1 MGCHNCTAALAL
13 VVLAAPL
20 AGQEG
25 FTSAFPPEEFAAHRT
40 KVMEHIGDGVAVIQ
54 GATEARGEWT
64 LRQGNQFFYLSGVIE
79 PRAMLI
85 VDGRTKRTTL
95 FLSAAAPRIRQYGPY
110 LTANDSARRV
120 TEVDAVMSRDSF
132 AVALAQLD
140 GRVIYTPFR
149 PETQGSESSSDVAG
163 YFRRSKA
170 DPWDGRVSRE
180 ELFVAAVR
188 QTAPTALLKD
198 LDPVLDSLR
207 AFKTPREIAQIR
219 DASRLAGLAIM
230 EAMRDTKPGMLEH
243 ELEASAEYVY
253 KRGGAYGTSY
263 FPLIAGGP
271 RMQYTHYHLNRGML
285 VDGELLQFDWAPDIN
300 NYTADVT
307 RVWPVNGKFTP
318 RQAEY
323 YTIYLRL
330 YQAVLTSIRP
340 HVTARAVMDTAYTK
354 MQAIMANYRFSDPR
368 IKAAAQ
374 AMVDRYKPVAAG
386 STGRGGSLGHSVGME
401 VHDVPN
407 ITRTL
412 EPGYVFTIEPQMTID
427 GAGELSVRLEDM
439 ILITETGYEVLSA
452 FVPIEI
458 ADIEALM
465 KQPGLGERALR
476 EPRQTQPTHR
486 E

>member
-1 MGCHNCTAALAL
+1 MARRTCTVAVALGL
-13 VVLAAPL
+13 LAAPL
-20 AGQEG
+20 AAQGG
-25 FTSAFPPEEFAAHRT
+25 FTGAFPPEEFAAHRA

-54 GATEARGEWT
+54 GTTEARGEWT
-64 LRQGNQFFYLSGVIE
+64 LRQGNQFFYLSGVVE

-95 FLSAAAPRIRQYGPY
+95 FLNAAAPRVRQYGPY
-110 LTANDSARRV
+110 LTANDSARQV
-120 TEVDAVMSRDSF
+120 SGVDVVMPRDSF
-132 AVALAQLD
+132 ATVLGRLD
-140 GRVIYTPFR
+140 GRTIFTPFR

-180 ELFVAAVR
+180 ELFVAAVKR
-188 QTAPTALLKD
+188 AVPTAQLKD

-207 AFKTPREIAQIR
+207 AFKTPREVAQIR
-219 DASRLAGLAIM
+219 EATRLAGVAIM

-243 ELEASAEYVY
+243 ELEAPAEYVY

-271 RMQYTHYHLNRGML
+271 RMQYTHYHKNRGTL
-285 VDGELLQFDWAPDIN
+285 VDGELLQFDWAPDLN

-318 RQAEY
+318 RQREY

-340 HVTARAVMDTAYTK
+340 HVTARAVMDSAYAK
-354 MQAIMANYRFSDPR
+354 MQPIMAAYRFTDPR

-374 AMVDRYKPVAAG
+374 AMMDRYKPLPPG
-386 STGRGGSLGHSVGME
+386 TTGRGGSLGHSVGME

-439 ILITETGYEVLSA
+439 ILITETGYELMSG

-465 KQPGLGERALR
+465 KQPGIGERALKAPAK
-476 EPRQTQPTHR
+476 PRP
-486 E
+486 

>member
-1 MGCHNCTAALAL
+1 MARRTSITAMGL
-13 VVLAAPL
+13 VLLAAPL
-20 AGQEG
+20 AAQGG
-25 FTSAFPPEEFAAHRT
+25 FTDVFPPEEFAAHRA
-40 KVMEHIGDGVAVIQ
+40 KVTEHIGEGVAVIQ

-85 VDGRTKRTTL
+85 IDGRTKRTTL
-95 FLSAAAPRIRQYGPY
+95 FLNAATPRVRQYGPY
-110 LTANDSARRV
+110 LTATDSARRV
-120 TEVDAVMSRDSF
+120 TGVDAVMPRDSF
-132 AVALAQLD
+132 AVMLAALD

-149 PETQGSESSSDVAG
+149 PETQSSESASDVAG

-180 ELFVAAVR
+180 ELFVAAVKR
-188 QTAPTALLKD
+188 TVPAAQIKD
-198 LDPVLDSLR
+198 LDPILDSLR
-207 AFKTPREIAQIR
+207 AFKTPREIALIR
-219 DASRLAGLAIM
+219 EASRLAGLGIM

-243 ELEASAEYVY
+243 ELEAPAEYVY

-271 RMQYTHYHLNRGML
+271 RMQYTHYHKNRGTL
-285 VDGELLQFDWAPDIN
+285 VDGELLQFDWAPDLG

-318 RQAEY
+318 RQREY

-340 HVTARAVMDTAYTK
+340 HVTARAVMDSAYVK
-354 MQAIMANYRFSDPR
+354 MQSIMAGYRFTDPR

-374 AMVDRYKPVAAG
+374 AMMDRYKPAPAG
-386 STGRGGSLGHSVGME
+386 STGRGGSLGHTVGME

-412 EPGYVFTIEPQMTID
+412 EPGYIFTIEPQMTID

-465 KQPGLGERALR
+465 KQPGIGERALTVPAKGR
-476 EPRQTQPTHR
+476 P
-486 E
+486 

>member
-1 MGCHNCTAALAL
+1 MPRHTSTAVLAL
-13 VVLAAPL
+13 VIFAAPVS
-20 AGQEG
+20 AQGG
-25 FTSAFPPEEFAAHRT
+25 FTGAFPPEEFAAHRAR
-40 KVMEHIGDGVAVIQ
+40 VMEQIGDGVAVIQ
-54 GATEARGEWT
+54 GATEPRGEWT

-95 FLSAAAPRIRQYGPY
+95 FLNAAAARVRQYGPY
-110 LTANDSARRV
+110 LTVNDSARKV
-120 TEVDAVMSRDSF
+120 TGVDLVMPRDSF
-132 AVALAQLD
+132 ATALAQLD
-140 GRVIYTPFR
+140 GRVVFTPFR
-149 PETQGSESSSDVAG
+149 PETQSSESSGDVAS
-163 YFRRSKA
+163 YFRRSKV

-180 ELFVAAVR
+180 ELFVAAVKR
-188 QTAPTALLKD
+188 TVPTATLKD

-219 DASRLAGLAIM
+219 EASRLAGLAIM

-243 ELEASAEYVY
+243 ELEAPAEYVY

-271 RMQYTHYHLNRGML
+271 RMQYTHYHKNNGVL

-307 RVWPVNGKFTP
+307 RVWPVNGKFTA
-318 RQAEY
+318 RQREY

-330 YQAVLTSIRP
+330 YQSVLTSIRP
-340 HVTARAVMDTAYTK
+340 HLTARAIMDTAYAK
-354 MQAIMANYRFSDPR
+354 MQTIMASYRFSDPR

-374 AMVDRYKPVAAG
+374 ATMDRYKPVAAS

-458 ADIEALM
+458 TDIEALM
-465 KQPGLGERALR
+465 KQPGLGSRALR
-476 EPRQTQPTHR
+476 APAKAPH
-486 E
+486 